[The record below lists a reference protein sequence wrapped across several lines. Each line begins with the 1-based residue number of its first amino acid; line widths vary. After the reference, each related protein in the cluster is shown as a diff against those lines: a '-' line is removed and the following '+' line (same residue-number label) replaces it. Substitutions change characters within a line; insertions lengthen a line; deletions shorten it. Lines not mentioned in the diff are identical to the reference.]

1 MNNLKFLI
9 ITLLI
14 FAFNIRGADIPKDSQ
29 QESIIINQLSVTS
42 LYLELVQGNLSLGTA
57 TGFIIEWHKKYYLI
71 TNYHVV
77 SGRHPDTNEIRDPG
91 GNVPD
96 KLLIWHHSNVTGTW
110 LIKSEGLYKNG
121 NKIWYEHPNGHNID
135 IIALPI
141 SYTKSDILIYPFDL
155 ELANADMIPEVAM
168 PVSIIG
174 FPMGMSASGKFP
186 IWKTGHIASEPL
198 INLDSKPAF
207 LIDATTRGGM
217 SGSPVVLR
225 LYGGYKT
232 KSGSSMMVTSG
243 VRTLFLGVYSG
254 QWPHPEIGKV
264 WKPIVINEILE
275 SIPLER

>member
-9 ITLLI
+9 ITLSI
-14 FAFNIRGADIPKDSQ
+14 FAFNIRGADMPQDSQ
-29 QESIIINQLSVTS
+29 QERITIDPLSGRS
-42 LYLELVQGNLSLGTA
+42 LYLELVHGNLKLGTA
-57 TGFIIEWHKKYYLI
+57 TGFIIEWQQKYYLI

-77 SGRHPDTNEIRDPG
+77 SGRDPNTNEIIDPY

-96 KLLIWHHSNVTGTW
+96 KLLIWHHSNVLGNW
-110 LIKSEGLYKNG
+110 LRKTEELYENG

-135 IIALPI
+135 VIALPI

-155 ELANADMIPEVAM
+155 GLANADMIPEVAM

-198 INLDSKPAF
+198 INLDSEPAF